1 MQIIDPSK
9 IISTIA
15 LLLFFSNS
23 SSDGRSPI
31 DVVTM
36 LNADLV
42 KILQDKELAVED
54 KWQSLSSIITPVFDL
69 KSMSQ
74 SILDRDWK
82 EASKEE
88 KKNVM
93 SYFSQY
99 LEFIY
104 RENMNNFNPNKLS
117 YIGEQIKKN
126 RAIVD
131 AVMKINGQRIMIS
144 YRLLRKEQAWRL
156 YNVYFEDVSIVDNW
170 KQLHTAMINSEGLQG
185 LLTTLELEF
194 LSTKKY
200 QPLDR

>member
-1 MQIIDPSK
+1 MQIIGPFK
-9 IISTIA
+9 VISTVV

-23 SSDGRSPI
+23 PSDGRSPI

-200 QPLDR
+200 

>member
-1 MQIIDPSK
+1 MQIIGPFK
-9 IISTIA
+9 VISTVV

-23 SSDGRSPI
+23 PSDGRSPI

-54 KWQSLSSIITPVFDL
+54 KWQSISSIITPVFDL

-200 QPLDR
+200 

>member
-1 MQIIDPSK
+1 MQIIGPFK
-9 IISTIA
+9 VISTVV

-23 SSDGRSPI
+23 PSDGRSPI

-194 LSTKKY
+194 LSTKK
-200 QPLDR
+200 

>member
-1 MQIIDPSK
+1 MQIIDPFK

-200 QPLDR
+200 

>member
-1 MQIIDPSK
+1 MQIIDPFK

-42 KILQDKELAVED
+42 QILQDKELAVED

-200 QPLDR
+200 

>member
-1 MQIIDPSK
+1 MQIIDPFK

-42 KILQDKELAVED
+42 QILQDKELAVED